1 MTTKVVPFFFR
12 YVERIDSSKRNLF
25 FVDVVRVYQV
35 LYHLYKPFRLEF
47 RKANGLDPVS
57 IRNSGGLRG
66 FKTCEEEEEGERG
79 GGGGMEGWRRRRRG
93 EGIEGFERALTP
105 ERRHLSLGR

>member
-1 MTTKVVPFFFR
+1 M
-12 YVERIDSSKRNLF
+12 
-25 FVDVVRVYQV
+25 DVVRVYQV

-66 FKTCEEEEEGERG
+66 FETCEEEEEGERSG
-79 GGGGMEGWRRRRRG
+79 GGGRG
-93 EGIEGFERALTP
+93 GKEEEKVEGFERALTP

>member
-1 MTTKVVPFFFR
+1 M
-12 YVERIDSSKRNLF
+12 ERIDLPMRNLF

-66 FKTCEEEEEGERG
+66 FETCEEEEEGERT
-79 GGGGMEGWRRRRRG
+79 EVG
-93 EGIEGFERALTP
+93 EGGRGREGGKEEEKVEGFERALTP

>member
-1 MTTKVVPFFFR
+1 M
-12 YVERIDSSKRNLF
+12 
-25 FVDVVRVYQV
+25 DVVRVYQV

-66 FKTCEEEEEGERG
+66 FETCEEEEEGERS
-79 GGGGMEGWRRRRRG
+79 GGGGMEGEGGGGKKRRR
-93 EGIEGFERALTP
+93 
-105 ERRHLSLGR
+105 